1 MTQVS
6 QRVPARSGGIGDALR
21 RVPRELLLLLGA
33 VLLTRLAVLAALGV
47 GLSGEEFTEDVKLHM
62 GFVREPFD
70 LVTGESRY
78 TQFPPLIGFMEGIF
92 AYPLQLFMSDFY
104 AIRLTYIAFEVLTA
118 IPFWLAARRLIADD
132 RRRHWAL
139 AGYVVLPMGWITS
152 VVMAQEEGLMTLFLL
167 SALCLAL
174 DGRDRAA
181 ILVCAAGVGVAK
193 IFLVFPL
200 AALVLLLK
208 RGSFISRAALAA
220 APVLLVYGGATI
232 IASANGNEPP
242 LSGFTPPNSFGVNL
256 WTYLTQYADVGYET
270 AKSLSTPLALA
281 AGLLPLALVWLRRAD
296 FPRERLPLLWAA
308 MLVWVLTLF
317 YHVNPEYY
325 AYVVPLFLL
334 FFRTR
339 IEIALLVILATVPW
353 GVNLVF
359 ADAAKGG
366 GREKLLNVYEKVS
379 PVGDDVAYQAFI
391 WITIVATAVVAV
403 KLTWDV
409 RRAR

>member
-1 MTQVS
+1 M
-6 QRVPARSGGIGDALR
+6 PARSGGTNGALR
-21 RVPRELLLLLGA
+21 RVPQELLILLGA
-33 VLLTRLAVLAALGV
+33 VLLTRLALLAVLGV

-70 LVTGESRY
+70 LITGESRY
-78 TQFPPLIGFMEGIF
+78 TQFPPLIGFAEGIF

-118 IPFWLAARRLIADD
+118 IPFWIAARRLIPDERW
-132 RRRHWAL
+132 RRWAL

-220 APVLLVYGGATI
+220 APVLLVYGGAAI
-232 IASANGNEPP
+232 VAKANGNDPP
-242 LSGFTPPNSFGVNL
+242 LSGFTPPNSFGVNV
-256 WTYLTQYADVGYET
+256 WTFLTEYADVGYAT

-281 AGLLPLALVWLRRAD
+281 AGLLPLAIVLYRRID
-296 FPRERLPLLWAA
+296 WPSMRLPLLWSA
-308 MLVWVLTLF
+308 MLLWVLTLF

-325 AYVVPLFLL
+325 AYVIPLFLL

-366 GREKLLNVYEKVS
+366 GREKLLNIYETVS
-379 PVGDDVAYQAFI
+379 PVSDEVAYQVFI
-391 WITIVATAVVAV
+391 WITIVATTATAL

-409 RRAR
+409 WRQPTEDRP